1 MWSLLINLPD
11 SVGPCSSHFIR
22 QIKKLELALMCCT
35 QHKKWVFVFKGKQ
48 TQSRHWLGLCF
59 LDSYFYLIVE
69 HSVHYRVSM
78 LSGHN
83 YGPETQTGRPSV
95 ATALSPN
102 WCVCVCVVWSIHCV
116 CDMFVCYVC
125 MGLHE
130 GLQALSDVSLSQW
143 YRPVGFRTLQGSLV
157 LLAAHQT
164 QHSSV
169 QILVLL
175 LGGGRARH
183 NLTDSCFIM
192 KIPLTIL

>member
-1 MWSLLINLPD
+1 
-11 SVGPCSSHFIR
+11 
-22 QIKKLELALMCCT
+22 
-35 QHKKWVFVFKGKQ
+35 
-48 TQSRHWLGLCF
+48 
-59 LDSYFYLIVE
+59 
-69 HSVHYRVSM
+69 M

-83 YGPETQTGRPSV
+83 YGPETQTGQTSV
-95 ATALSPN
+95 ATALTPN
-102 WCVCVCVVWSIHCV
+102 WCVCVLRVEHSLC
-116 CDMFVCYVC
+116 VCYVC

-143 YRPVGFRTLQGSLV
+143 YRPVGFRTLKGSQV

-175 LGGGRARH
+175 LGGGARH
-183 NLTDSCFIM
+183 NFKTDSYFIM